1 MSLSKKNNDNIIEK
15 KNPFFK
21 DLINIMNNLEFKEF
35 YNKYFSDWNDIQA
48 MVFFMKLYS
57 TIDYEFTRQ
66 FNSQIENPEMEIIL
80 NKVMENNST
89 RKMALSLF
97 NDYKNCTDYKRTEN
111 FRTLL
116 SFTEPHQSSLLDL
129 PPIPPSSNVLVASST
144 DSKME
149 HIASD
154 TISSVVSSA
163 ILCVTG
169 DGKSH

>member
-1 MSLSKKNNDNIIEK
+1 MSLSLTNNNNIEK

-21 DLINIMNNLEFKEF
+21 DLISIMNNQEFKEF

-66 FNSQIENPEMEIIL
+66 FNSQIENSEMEMIL
-80 NKVMENNST
+80 NKVMENSST
-89 RKMALSLF
+89 RKIALSLF
-97 NDYKNCTDYKRTEN
+97 NDYKNCTDYKKTEK

-116 SFTEPHQSSLLDL
+116 SFSKSTQSSTLNL
-129 PPIPPSSNVLVASST
+129 PPSSNALVASST

-149 HIASD
+149 PIASD

-163 ILCVTG
+163 MLCVEG

>member
-1 MSLSKKNNDNIIEK
+1 MSLSITNDNIIEK

-66 FNSQIENPEMEIIL
+66 FNSQIENSEMEMIL
-80 NKVMENNST
+80 NKVMENSST

-97 NDYKNCTDYKRTEN
+97 NDYKNCTDYKRTEK

-116 SFTEPHQSSLLDL
+116 SFTKPTQSSMLDL
-129 PPIPPSSNVLVASST
+129 PPVPPSSNVLVASST

-149 HIASD
+149 PIASD

-163 ILCVTG
+163 ILCVAG

>member
-1 MSLSKKNNDNIIEK
+1 MSLSITNNNNIMK
-15 KNPFFK
+15 TNPFFK
-21 DLINIMNNLEFKEF
+21 DLINIMNNHEFKEF

-66 FNSQIENPEMEIIL
+66 FNSQIENSEMEMIL
-80 NKVMENNST
+80 NKVMENSST

-97 NDYKNCTDYKRTEN
+97 NDYKSCTDYKKTEK

-116 SFTEPHQSSLLDL
+116 SFSKSTQSSILDL
-129 PPIPPSSNVLVASST
+129 PPVPPSSNVLVASST
-144 DSKME
+144 DSKIE
-149 HIASD
+149 SIASD

-163 ILCVTG
+163 ILCVDG